1 MCRGL
6 LYEQSEADLVVRIK
20 DIARDLGVSSMTVS
34 KALRNQFDISEET
47 RKRVTKRA
55 EELGYQPNLVARGLV
70 TRRTYMVGMVVPDL
84 RHSFFAEVIKGAT
97 NSLKSHGYHVVILD
111 SDGNVNSEAAQI
123 ETLLALNIDGLII
136 ASAQSDGRRLRRTLE
151 KNKIPYVLV
160 DRTIAGVKAHYVGVD
175 DEEIG
180 AIATWHLIEQ
190 GCRRIA
196 HIRGP
201 AISNADGR
209 EQGYRRTM
217 AEHDLEVLPGYVVAG
232 QHQDT
237 TGHEAMM
244 QLLDLSSRLDGVF
257 CYDDQVA
264 SGAITAIV
272 EAGFKVPS
280 DIAVVGAGNVHY
292 SSLLRVPLST
302 VDQRSTVIGETAGEL
317 LAKSMGAKIPSS
329 PERVM
334 ITPRLVVR
342 ESSLRRR

>member
-1 MCRGL
+1 
-6 LYEQSEADLVVRIK
+6 LVARIK

-47 RKRVTKRA
+47 RKRVIKRA

-70 TRRTYMVGMVVPDL
+70 TRRTYMIGMVIPDL
-84 RHSFFAEVIKGAT
+84 SHSFFAQVIKGAAKRI
-97 NSLKSHGYHVVILD
+97 KSHGYHVVILD
-111 SDGNVNSEAAQI
+111 SEGDANSEMGQI
-123 ETLLALNIDGLII
+123 ETLLAHNIDGLIV
-136 ASAQSDGRRLRRTLE
+136 ASAQSNGRWLHRTLG
-151 KNKIPYVLV
+151 KNKIPCVLI
-160 DRTIAGVKAHYVGVD
+160 DRTLSGLKAHYVGVD
-175 DEEIG
+175 DVEIG
-180 AIATWHLIEQ
+180 AIATWHLIDQ

-201 AISNADGR
+201 AISNASGR

-232 QHQDT
+232 QHQGT
-237 TGHEAMM
+237 TGHEAMV
-244 QLLDLSSRLDGVF
+244 QLLDLSSRPDGVF

-272 EAGFKVPS
+272 EAGLNVPN
-280 DIAVVGAGNVHY
+280 DIAVIGTGNVHY
-292 SSLLRVPLST
+292 SSHLRVPLST

-317 LAKSMGAKIPSS
+317 LAKSMEARTTSR
-329 PERVM
+329 PERVL

-342 ESSLRRR
+342 ESSLRRG